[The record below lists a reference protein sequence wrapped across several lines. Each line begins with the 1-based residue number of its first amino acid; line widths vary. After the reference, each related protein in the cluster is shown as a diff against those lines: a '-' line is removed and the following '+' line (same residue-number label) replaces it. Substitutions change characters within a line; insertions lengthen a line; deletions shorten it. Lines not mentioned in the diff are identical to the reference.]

1 MSRHI
6 SVTIITHNEGD
17 RIEAC
22 LKSVEPI
29 ADEIVVVD
37 SFSTDFTADI
47 CRRHGCRV
55 VSRSFEGFGQQ
66 RQFATSLTKHSY
78 VLSIDADEVLS
89 PALAASIK
97 KEKEK
102 GFVHRVYTMAR
113 LNFFCGQP
121 VRHCGWYP
129 DCQVRLFDKRYA
141 NWNMHSVDERVVFP
155 PGLQPCRLDGD
166 ILHYRCS
173 TQAQYARVR
182 LRQAALASVQIADK
196 NGYITPLTPLLKGVS
211 AYLKM
216 YLGEQAVLDGAEGRA
231 ISRISFLSTYTA
243 WRLARKHRKQKD

>member
-17 RIEAC
+17 RIEKC
-22 LKSVEPI
+22 LSSVADI
-29 ADEIVVVD
+29 ADEIIVVD

-55 VSRSFEGFGQQ
+55 VSRSFEGYGQQ
-66 RQFATSLTKHSY
+66 RQFATSLTRHSY

-89 PALAASIK
+89 PALTASIL
-97 KEKEK
+97 KEKEN
-102 GFVHRVYTMAR
+102 GFAHRVYTMAR

-173 TQAQYARVR
+173 TPGQYTRVR
-182 LRQAALASVQIADK
+182 LRQAALASHHIAE
-196 NGYITPLTPLLKGVS
+196 NHSAIMPFTPLMRGLL
-211 AYLKM
+211 AYLKI
-216 YLGEQAVLDGAEGRA
+216 YFGQQALLDGNEGRA
-231 ISRISFLSTYTA
+231 ISRITFLATYTA
-243 WRLARKHRKQKD
+243 WRLARKHQKQK

>member
-1 MSRHI
+1 MPRHI
-6 SVTIITHNEGD
+6 SVTIITHNEAD

-22 LKSVEPI
+22 LKSVAAV
-29 ADEIVVVD
+29 ADEIIVVD

-47 CRRHGCRV
+47 CRRYGCRV
-55 VSRSFEGFGQQ
+55 VSRSFEGYGQQ
-66 RQFATSLTKHSY
+66 RQYATSLTSHPY

-89 PALAASIK
+89 PALIASIL
-97 KEKEK
+97 KEKEH
-102 GFVHRVYTMAR
+102 GFNHRVYSIPR

-129 DCQVRLFDKRYA
+129 DYQVRLFDKRYA

-173 TQAQYARVR
+173 TTSQYTRVR
-182 LRQAALASVQIADK
+182 LRQAALAAGQIAQK
-196 NGYITPLTPLLKGVS
+196 SSFISPITPVVKGIC
-211 AYLKM
+211 AYIDM
-216 YLGEQAVLDGAEGRA
+216 YIGQQALLDGPEGRA

-243 WRLARKHRKQKD
+243 WRLARKHRHKA